1 MAPLLDERS
10 RRRWAASEARMIG
23 HGGVSA
29 VAEATGLARRTIYI
43 EDLTISK
50 IVPQLGTTGYA
61 GGVADVN
68 RE

>member
-10 RRRWAASEARMIG
+10 RRRLAASEACMIG

-29 VAEATGLARRTIYI
+29 VAEVTGLARGQYI
-43 EDLTISK
+43 EVLKISK
-50 IVPQLGTTGYA
+50 IVPQLGMTGYA

-68 RE
+68 RG

>member
-29 VAEATGLARRTIYI
+29 LAEGRLWHDGQYI
-43 EDLTISK
+43 EVLKISK
-50 IVPQLGTTGYA
+50 IVPQVGITGCA

-68 RE
+68 QG

>member
-29 VAEATGLARRTIYI
+29 VAEATVVANKANIAEGLK
-43 EDLTISK
+43 ISCSDS
-50 IVPQLGTTGYA
+50 GMTGYA
-61 GGVADVN
+61 DGAADVN
-68 RE
+68 RG

>member
-29 VAEATGLARRTIYI
+29 IAKATGLARRRYT
-43 EDLTISK
+43 EGLKISK
-50 IVPQLGTTGYA
+50 IVPQLGMTGYA
-61 GGVADVN
+61 SGVADVN
-68 RE
+68 RG

>member
-29 VAEATGLARRTIYI
+29 VAEATVWRDGRYI
-43 EDLTISK
+43 EGLKISK
-50 IVPQLGTTGYA
+50 IVPQLVMTGYA
-61 GGVADVN
+61 GGAADVN
-68 RE
+68 RG

>member
-1 MAPLLDERS
+1 MAPLQDERS

-43 EDLTISK
+43 EDLKISK
-50 IVPQLGTTGYA
+50 IVPQLGMTGYA

-68 RE
+68 QG